1 MATVPASGILSM
13 KSMAQEALHG
23 TYGSGTIVNPISLYD
38 MTNGGQVNGSGD
50 DYPGIN
56 TICTP
61 NPATRG
67 YLVLENVDYGM
78 GVGPFSDYYYS
89 GGVGAASN
97 LTVGHTLYTDTA
109 LTAPLS
115 ADWYSQDGTT
125 GDTKYHCNTGQYWSF
140 STNSDGKIIT
150 SSACT

>member
-1 MATVPASGILSM
+1 MATVPGSGTTLSM

-67 YLVLENVDYGM
+67 YLVLSNVEEVM
-78 GVGPFSDYYYS
+78 VGGSINYYYS

-97 LTVGHTLYTDTA
+97 LTIGHQLYTDTA
-109 LTAPLS
+109 LTIPLYG
-115 ADWYSQDGTT
+115 DWYQDGST
-125 GDTKYHCNTGQYWSF
+125 GDPTYHCNTGLVWEF
-140 STNSDGKIIT
+140 STDSDGRIT
-150 SSACT
+150 YSPTCS